1 MMASEYA
8 PSNAYDLPSEVASG
22 KNITISH
29 GNMQFKT
36 RIDNRIVVP
45 KVSLI
50 GQYHGILSKYIV
62 EKEYTDKEFS
72 HYYQRPKLLSL
83 DLYGTPELWSW
94 LLYINNCKSVA
105 NFTNPK
111 LKIFTSDIGTAI
123 REILTITSQDMAK
136 NRAEVYP
143 DE

>member
-8 PSNAYDLPSEVASG
+8 PGNAYDLPSEVASG

>member
-8 PSNAYDLPSEVASG
+8 PSNAYDLLSEVASG

-62 EKEYTDKEFS
+62 EKEYTDKEFL

>member
-8 PSNAYDLPSEVASG
+8 PGNAYDLPSELASG

-111 LKIFTSDIGTAI
+111 LKVFTSDIGTAI

>member
-8 PSNAYDLPSEVASG
+8 PSNAYDLLSEVASG

-62 EKEYTDKEFS
+62 EKEYTAKDF
-72 HYYQRPKLLSL
+72 LILS
-83 DLYGTPELWSW
+83 
-94 LLYINNCKSVA
+94 A
-105 NFTNPK
+105 
-111 LKIFTSDIGTAI
+111 
-123 REILTITSQDMAK
+123 SQIVVFGFVWYS
-136 NRAEVYP
+136 RAMVVVIVHQ
-143 DE
+143 

>member
-8 PSNAYDLPSEVASG
+8 PGNAYDLPSEVASG

-50 GQYHGILSKYIV
+50 GQYHSILSKYIV

-111 LKIFTSDIGTAI
+111 LKVFTSDIGTAI

>member
-8 PSNAYDLPSEVASG
+8 PGNTYDLPSEVASG

-111 LKIFTSDIGTAI
+111 LKVFTSDIGTAI

>member
-8 PSNAYDLPSEVASG
+8 PGNAYDLPSEVASG

-94 LLYINNCKSVA
+94 LLHINNCKSVA
-105 NFTNPK
+105 NFINPK
-111 LKIFTSDIGTAI
+111 LKVFTSDIGTAI

>member
-1 MMASEYA
+1 MASEYA
-8 PSNAYDLPSEVASG
+8 PSNAYDLLSEVASG

-62 EKEYTDKEFS
+62 EKEYTDKEFL

>member
-45 KVSLI
+45 KVSLS

-62 EKEYTDKEFS
+62 EKEYTDKEFL

>member
-8 PSNAYDLPSEVASG
+8 PGNAYDLPSEVASG

-105 NFTNPK
+105 NFINPK
-111 LKIFTSDIGTAI
+111 LKVFTSDIGTAI

>member
-8 PSNAYDLPSEVASG
+8 PSNAYDLLSEVASG

-62 EKEYTDKEFS
+62 EKEYTGKEFL

>member
-8 PSNAYDLPSEVASG
+8 PGNAYDLPSEVASG

-111 LKIFTSDIGTAI
+111 LKVFTSDIGTAI

>member
-1 MMASEYA
+1 MAASEYV
-8 PSNAYDLPSEVASG
+8 PDSAYDLPSEVASG
-22 KNITISH
+22 KRITMSH

-36 RIDNRIVVP
+36 RIDDRIVVP

-50 GQYHGILSKYIV
+50 GQYHNILRNYIT

-72 HYYQRPKLLSL
+72 HYSQRPKLLSM

-111 LKIFTSDIGTAI
+111 LKIFTSDIETAI
-123 REILTITSQDMAK
+123 REILTIVNGDMAT

>member
-1 MMASEYA
+1 M
-8 PSNAYDLPSEVASG
+8 LFRSG

-94 LLYINNCKSVA
+94 LLYINNCKSVT

>member
-8 PSNAYDLPSEVASG
+8 PGNAYDLPSEVASG

-62 EKEYTDKEFS
+62 EKEYTDKEFL

-111 LKIFTSDIGTAI
+111 LKVFTSDIGTAI

>member
-1 MMASEYA
+1 MLTGDY
-8 PSNAYDLPSEVASG
+8 PPNRAYDIPSEISAG

-45 KVSLI
+45 KLSLI
-50 GQYHGILSKYIV
+50 GRYHGILSKYIV
-62 EKEYTDKEFS
+62 EREYTDKEFDK
-72 HYYQRPKLLSL
+72 YYQKPRMLSI

-105 NFTNPK
+105 NFTKRK
-111 LKIFTSDIGTAI
+111 LKVFTSNIGTAMQ
-123 REILTITSQDMAK
+123 EILTIANADMAK
-136 NRAEVYP
+136 NKAEVYP

>member
-8 PSNAYDLPSEVASG
+8 PSNAYDLLSEVASG

-62 EKEYTDKEFS
+62 EKEYTDKEFL

-94 LLYINNCKSVA
+94 LLYINNSKSVA

>member
-8 PSNAYDLPSEVASG
+8 PDNAYDLPSEVASG